1 MANKSV
7 SDETK
12 AKAAQAAAKAA
23 QAAKSGGAKTTKAAP
38 AKKETPA
45 KKEAPAKEDAP
56 AKPEAPAK
64 TEKPAKK
71 ETAAKPTAS
80 EKGKSVGGLRAG
92 AIVLWVL
99 AIACEVGAFIML
111 SKMALNSFDVEL
123 TDPMVLLFIGFLV
136 VDAILCIVAAQLW
149 KKANRIKPCLSNS
162 AFVRTLW
169 HQLGVIMALVCLIP
183 IGIVFIVKSKEMN
196 KRLRTIL
203 IVIMALLVAGA
214 TTASVDYQQPSAEEV
229 AQLQQAAEDEV
240 YWTRWGKSYHF
251 DEDCQHIR
259 NSVPENRYEGPL
271 GDIDAEGIIVDMGGE
286 SAFENKR
293 FDPCNTCAGGQ

>member
-1 MANKSV
+1 MANKTV

-23 QAAKSGGAKTTKAAP
+23 QAAKGGGAQTTKSTPANQQTANSGGK
-38 AKKETPA
+38 
-45 KKEAPAKEDAP
+45 
-56 AKPEAPAK
+56 
-64 TEKPAKK
+64 
-71 ETAAKPTAS
+71 
-80 EKGKSVGGLRAG
+80 KSVGGLRAG
-92 AIVLWVL
+92 AVVLWVL
-99 AIACEVGAFIML
+99 ALAAEVGAFIML

-123 TDPMVLLFIGFLV
+123 TDPMVLLFIGFIA

-149 KKANRIKPCLSNS
+149 KKANRIKPSLSNS

-183 IGIVFIVKSKEMN
+183 IGIVFVVKSKEMN

-203 IVIMALLVAGA
+203 IVIMALLFAG
-214 TTASVDYQQPSAEEV
+214 TTALSVDYQQPSAEEV

-251 DEDCQHIR
+251 DENCQHIR
-259 NSVPENRYEGPL
+259 NSVEENRYEGPL
-271 GDIDAEGIIVDMGGE
+271 GGVEEDGSLMDMDGT

-293 FDPCNTCAGGQ
+293 FDPCNTCAGGE